1 MFVSSDS
8 HYSRLSVHW
17 KNAKRKRQC
26 DRRAC
31 QHACM
36 PFSCRQRY
44 ASAQGQVRW
53 NDAPRQKRT
62 PWAGS
67 HAQPEPK
74 ASENGREK
82 PLSRETAL
90 PPHQPPTTTTGTPT
104 TGKPPCR
111 RTSRPPQRLALPQ
124 HDSYNT
130 PPAGNVKRQKM
141 APQNAH
147 IIFGEGENRQKN
159 GDQSHVPADIS
170 NRSATRST
178 QCRSMCAIGFDW
190 NMCNMLCSYCVRH
203 ASERYGWY
211 HYAERNGRTM
221 HPPQICGTGHMAVSQ
236 RQDHGRKHGQGH
248 A

>member
-1 MFVSSDS
+1 MRSGRGNVIGALVSM
-8 HYSRLSVHW
+8 L
-17 KNAKRKRQC
+17 
-26 DRRAC
+26 AC
-31 QHACM
+31 
-36 PFSCRQRY
+36 R
-44 ASAQGQVRW
+44 
-53 NDAPRQKRT
+53 
-62 PWAGS
+62 S
-67 HAQPEPK
+67 HADSGTHQRRGK
-74 ASENGREK
+74 CDGMTRLDKKGRLGLGATLNQNPRRLK
-82 PLSRETAL
+82 TAGKNRSR
-90 PPHQPPTTTTGTPT
+90 
-104 TGKPPCR
+104 GKPPCR

>member
-104 TGKPPCR
+104 T
-111 RTSRPPQRLALPQ
+111 
-124 HDSYNT
+124 
-130 PPAGNVKRQKM
+130 KM